1 MANLLRNDLDMRP
14 RPPYKRGE
22 RRSRN
27 RVWWRALAS
36 KHRQPT
42 RSNTRLEQRGSG
54 AVRSPRAYMQRS
66 VVKASYSR
74 NTKFSPWAAH
84 GRYLAR
90 EGAQLETG
98 KGRGF
103 DAAHDDIDLAKTLVA
118 WQKAGDQHMFRWIV
132 SPENGARLDL
142 QTHARELMSEVQRDL
157 GTKMEWIAIDHHD
170 TDNPH
175 IHILIRGRDEQGQTL
190 RIDRDYI
197 KSGIRAR
204 SSEVASRAL
213 GLMSE
218 NELLAARGR
227 VVARDQFTE
236 IDRFLVKRAN
246 DQRVVTLTR
255 KPPRDAHSRER
266 RSQDTARLGFLE
278 KNGLAEK
285 VGPLSWRLAPDLEA
299 TLRAHQLSND
309 VIKGRA
315 AQLDRGH
322 DQSAIAKSQRDRGTP
337 GRVRIEQNNKE
348 RSR

>member
-1 MANLLRNDLDMRP
+1 
-14 RPPYKRGE
+14 
-22 RRSRN
+22 
-27 RVWWRALAS
+27 
-36 KHRQPT
+36 
-42 RSNTRLEQRGSG
+42 
-54 AVRSPRAYMQRS
+54 MQRS
-66 VVKASYSR
+66 VVKTSYSR
-74 NTKFSPWAAH
+74 NTKSAPWAAH

-103 DAAHDDIDLAKTLVA
+103 DAARSDIDLAKTLA
-118 WQKAGDQHMFRWIV
+118 GWQKAGDQHMFRWIV
-132 SPENGARLDL
+132 SPENAARLDL
-142 QTHARELMSEVQRDL
+142 HAHARELMSEVQRDL
-157 GTKMEWIAIDHHD
+157 GTRLEWTAIDHHD

-175 IHILIRGRDEQGQTL
+175 IHILVRGRDEQGQTL

-197 KSGIRAR
+197 KSGIRTR

-213 GLMSE
+213 GLVSE

-227 VVARDQFTE
+227 LVARDQFTE
-236 IDRFLVKRAN
+236 IDRFLVRRAN
-246 DQRVVTLTR
+246 GQRVVTLSQ
-255 KPPRDAHSRER
+255 KPPHDAHARER
-266 RSQDTARLGFLE
+266 RSQDTARLDFLE

-285 VGPLSWRLAPDLEA
+285 VGTLSWRLAPDLE
-299 TLRAHQLSND
+299 TSLRAHQLSND

-322 DQSAIAKSQRDRGTP
+322 DQSAIAKGWQRDTRTT

>member
-1 MANLLRNDLDMRP
+1 
-14 RPPYKRGE
+14 
-22 RRSRN
+22 
-27 RVWWRALAS
+27 
-36 KHRQPT
+36 
-42 RSNTRLEQRGSG
+42 
-54 AVRSPRAYMQRS
+54 MQRS

-74 NTKFSPWAAH
+74 NTKSAPWAAH

-90 EGAQLETG
+90 EGAQISTG

-103 DAAHDDIDLAKTLVA
+103 DPAHDDIDLAKTLA
-118 WQKAGDQHMFRWIV
+118 GWQKAGDQYMFRWIV

-142 QTHARELMSEVQRDL
+142 QAHARELMTEVQRDL
-157 GTKMEWIAIDHHD
+157 GTRLEWIGIDHHD

-197 KSGIRAR
+197 KSGIRTR

-213 GLMSE
+213 GLVSE
-218 NELLAARGR
+218 NELLAARGK
-227 VVARDQFTE
+227 VIARDQFTE

-255 KPPRDAHSRER
+255 KPPRDAHARER

-309 VIKGRA
+309 IIKGRA

-322 DQSAIAKSQRDRGTP
+322 DQSAIAKGSQRDRRTP